1 VGDTRDKF
9 ERASPVL
16 RTIIDVDVPP
26 SAPGAPPAFDPVAF
40 QADLVLMSYLEDLIA
55 ATQHPDP
62 TQQRFETPP
71 LVDAL
76 AEWNQQGNILHP
88 TVAVAVTHCNAI
100 LSQASM
106 MWSPPPASLPTAV
119 CDAVLWITQPMDIPK
134 APPLQQSASS
144 SSWLDRG
151 CHFLQ
156 QPLSRYC
163 HVVVGLPPLSLLVV
177 VVIFVV

>member
-1 VGDTRDKF
+1 
-9 ERASPVL
+9 
-16 RTIIDVDVPP
+16 
-26 SAPGAPPAFDPVAF
+26 
-40 QADLVLMSYLEDLIA
+40 MSYLEDLIA

-88 TVAVAVTHCNAI
+88 TVAMAVTHCNAI

-119 CDAVLWITQPMDIPK
+119 CDAVLWITQPMDTPK

-151 CHFLQ
+151 CHCCSSRCQFTL
-156 QPLSRYC
+156 LSC
-163 HVVVGLPPLSLLVV
+163 CCWPPAVVVTCHCCHLCCLIVHCTHRPRALLPTRFAAGLLSEQTSIVSQRGHRWLSC
-177 VVIFVV
+177 